1 MDAEL
6 EATAAGCNAYAL
18 HVRDPLKTAVHPW
31 PWPTRPWVGLHI
43 DYTGSV
49 DGVMLLVLIDAH
61 SKCLESVSVQRA
73 TAETTSNALRH
84 IFATH
89 GLPEVNVSDN
99 GSPFTA
105 AEFENFCKMNGI
117 RHLCTPLFHPAL
129 SGAAERAVALVKA
142 GFSKLATDTITAG
155 IAQH

>member
-1 MDAEL
+1 MVKNELHVGHFGSQHMKALTRSYMWWSNMDAEL

-31 PWPTRPWVGLHI
+31 PWPTRPWVMLHF

-49 DGVMLLVLIDAH
+49 DGVMLLVLIDAD

-89 GLPEVNVSDN
+89 GLPRSMYPTMARRSQQQNTKIS
-99 GSPFTA
+99 
-105 AEFENFCKMNGI
+105 
-117 RHLCTPLFHPAL
+117 
-129 SGAAERAVALVKA
+129 VK
-142 GFSKLATDTITAG
+142 
-155 IAQH
+155 